1 MQGFYR
7 KALLGFVALV
17 VASAL
22 LAWFCIHQSHPAISL
37 LPFSKRDLP
46 WRLATAVDAA
56 WGGTSTIRVH
66 DRIQQSLRL
75 NFRLTDAA
83 EYPFVAAELLFENGK
98 GNPDT
103 VDLSRY
109 SSVTFLAKC
118 TPANTLI
125 FSLATFDE
133 RFSKPGQFSTYP
145 SPMTYFSCNEKG
157 VPVTLDMTRLTI
169 PIWWFYQMNRD
180 LTHQSY
186 DRKRVAK
193 FIFGVSSASPRQRD
207 SQVEIS
213 QLTLHGHDRRYMVG
227 LSAALAAGLCA
238 FALWFFRAH
247 SRALALHLESQL
259 KKDLQFVA
267 YRQLTLE
274 PFKDREKAALLR
286 YIATH
291 YTDPELRLE
300 GVVAGAGVSRNKI
313 NEVLKSELS
322 MTFVAYLNKLRL
334 TEAARLLTEQSDA
347 TIAEIAY
354 SVGYGS
360 VSYFNKLFKE
370 EYGCTP
376 KMFRGLA
383 PVSATPSV
391 PASP

>member
-1 MQGFYR
+1 MQDFFK

-22 LAWFCIHQSHPAISL
+22 LAWFCVHQSYPTISL
-37 LPFSKRDLP
+37 LPLDRGELP
-46 WRLATAVDAA
+46 WRLATTVDSG
-56 WGGTSTIRVH
+56 WGGTSTIRVQ
-66 DRIQQSLRL
+66 DSKRQSLRL
-75 NFRLTDAA
+75 DLRVTDASN
-83 EYPFVAAELLFENGK
+83 YPFVSAELLFEDGK
-98 GNPDT
+98 GKMDT

-109 SSVTFLAKC
+109 STVTFLAKC

-133 RFSKPGQFSTYP
+133 RLSKPGQFLTYP
-145 SPMTYFSCNEKG
+145 SPMTYFSCNEEG
-157 VPVTLDMTRLTI
+157 VPVTLDMTQLTI
-169 PIWWFYQMNRD
+169 PIWWFYKLKLD
-180 LTHQSY
+180 LTRQSY
-186 DRKRVAK
+186 NRGRVAK
-193 FIFGVSSASPRQRD
+193 FIFGVSSQSPRNRD

-213 QLTLHGHDRRYMVG
+213 QMTLHGRDRRYIVG
-227 LSAALAAGLCA
+227 LAVALVAGLCA

-247 SRALALHLESQL
+247 SRALATHLESQL

-267 YRQLTLE
+267 YRQSTLE

-286 YIATH
+286 FIATN
-291 YTDPELRLE
+291 YTDPDLRLE

-313 NEVLKSELS
+313 NEVLKSELG
-322 MTFVAYLNKLRL
+322 MTFTAYLNKLRL
-334 TEAARLLTEQSDA
+334 TEAARWLTEQSDA
-347 TIAEIAY
+347 TVAEIAY
-354 SVGYGS
+354 SVGYAN

-383 PVSATPSV
+383 PRSETPSV
-391 PASP
+391 QAPA